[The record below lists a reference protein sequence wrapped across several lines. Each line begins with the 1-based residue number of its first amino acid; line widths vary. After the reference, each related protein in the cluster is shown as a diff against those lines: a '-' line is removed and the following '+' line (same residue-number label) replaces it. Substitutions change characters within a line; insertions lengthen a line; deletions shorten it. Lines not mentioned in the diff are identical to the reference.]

1 MRSPRQNVLMGLIT
15 ATVVAVPFSAMAAS
29 GGMFSATLAPIPH
42 DMTADGGS
50 NVTGKAEIKLTGRRI
65 AVDLTAAGLTP
76 NEPHA
81 MHIHGR
87 FDRVNECPPAGA
99 DVSTGDPVDPETPQ
113 KEGEPDGLVSLSE
126 GDPFYGPID
135 VSLTQRGAT
144 DPGSGLDLKRFVS
157 ADDNGDLSYQRTITV
172 SKRIAKNLDDLH
184 IVLHGADLPGDDDAS
199 SLSSLFEATLPV
211 ACGNIV
217 R

>member
-1 MRSPRQNVLMGLIT
+1 MGLLT
-15 ATVVAVPFSAMAAS
+15 TTVVAVPFSAMAAS
-29 GGMFSATLAPIPH
+29 GGMFTATLSPIPH
-42 DMTADGGS
+42 SATADGGS
-50 NVTGKAEIKLTGRRI
+50 NVTGHADIKLTGRKI

-81 MHIHGR
+81 MHIHGL

-99 DVSTGDPVDPETPQ
+99 DVNTGDPIDPNTPQ
-113 KEGEPDGLVSLSE
+113 EEGTPDGLISLSE

-144 DPGSGLDLKRFVS
+144 DPGSGLDLERFVS
-157 ADDNGDLSYQRTITV
+157 ADDNGNLSYERTITV
-172 SKRIAKNLDDLH
+172 SKQVAKNLDELH
-184 IVLHGADLPGDDDAS
+184 IVVHGADLPADSNAS

-211 ACGNIV
+211 ACGTIN
-217 R
+217 